1 MSNPALTELLASY
14 VPKLIQNRIVADPSP
29 IESPVA
35 EEMQAAI
42 LFADISG
49 FTLLTERLAEKGP
62 TGVETLARI
71 LNEYFGQLIDIIHE
85 YGGDIVKFAGD
96 AVIAVWP
103 IVSDLPVPVDLA
115 NAGIPFDASAQ
126 GKVGAIS
133 RADQWQWTMR
143 VAECALKIRERLTN
157 YRAADSNLYLKL
169 AISTGNITTAHVGG
183 VFNRW
188 EFLLTGAPLVELG
201 IANNLAKAGE
211 IIVTPSAWRLIR
223 SDSIAE
229 QMEFELK
236 EAIAQGGRL
245 NSLNK
250 PSSIFSSNVKVNIPD
265 GAENSLRAYIPGAII
280 NRLSAGQSGWI
291 AELRRVTVLFINL
304 PDLDQDTALEKAQNI
319 ARLIQR
325 SVYRYEGS
333 INKINVDDKGITIVA
348 ALGLPP
354 FAHEDDPARGVQAAL
369 MIRKELTS
377 LKVRSNIGI
386 TTGRIFC
393 GSIGNE
399 SRREYTTIGNAVNL
413 SARLMGAAGAQYEII
428 EKYGV
433 PILCD
438 RLTYDGAKDVVEFQP
453 LPPQQVKGRTEAVEL
468 FHPLDLK
475 KSVIRPK
482 TELIGRQEEKTM
494 IANALQELSRGAPHQ
509 TIILQGEAGIG
520 KSRLFEDLVRQAET
534 LDVNM
539 FNGGGD
545 PIEKAN
551 PYHAWRPIFN
561 RILSIENISVSAEL
575 TEEDQ
580 IAIQA
585 RVEEKLKEV
594 DPDFERYAP
603 LLDVVLPIPIPDN
616 ELTSAMSGEI
626 RGGNIRE
633 VLTRLLAYEA
643 GRTPLL
649 IVMEDLHWFDS
660 ASWSLLVDV
669 QQKVRPIL
677 LALNTRPLSD
687 PVPPQFKQIQQS
699 AEARLVKLEA
709 MMLDDVEALV
719 CQRLGV
725 RSIPPM
731 IGRLIREK
739 SEGHPFFAEELAY
752 ALREAGILVIEHQEC
767 QIDPRFV
774 NFEELT
780 LPDTLQAA
788 ITNRID
794 SLDPSQQLTLKVAS
808 VIGRIFALRVLEA
821 VHPIEADK
829 PALPDYMETLTRLSL
844 TLVES
849 EAPDL
854 AYIFKHAVT
863 QEVAYNLMLYSQR
876 RQLHQA
882 VAEWIEQS
890 NEMNIESYY
899 TLLAYHWTQ
908 AAEATDATHKDHAVH
923 KAVEYLEKAG
933 EQAMQ
938 NYANTEA
945 IQFFSQALDWDARLS
960 RSSPSRL
967 PAERAGLPKSEGRD
981 AIRAHQ
987 IRRARWHSRMGL
999 AYYGLG
1005 SLPDCNKHVREALK
1019 LLDSPI
1025 PSTSAQFVFGL
1036 VPQIIRQVFHRY
1048 FPSQFIGSISNEQDR
1063 EVALEVSR
1071 LYELMGRI
1079 YFYSNETLP
1088 IIYTVLHFLNDAEKA
1103 GPSPELASAYS
1114 STAVLMGL
1122 AQLHKLAEMYVDS
1135 ALAVAKE
1142 VNQPSNLIT
1151 VGVVTS
1157 AYKIT
1162 VGKWNEVRERVEE
1175 SKAICEQLGDYRQW
1189 GDCAAMLGEN
1199 ALISGDI
1206 QYALDIQK
1214 ILLED
1219 ARRRRNP
1226 LHQCW
1231 GLLGVTA
1238 NNMRLGNDSTA
1249 VPMLEEALQILEE
1262 TPNLASS
1269 IETNGQLALAHL
1281 QLGEDEKALAYA
1293 GKVLDLAAGISPTVY
1308 SMDIGFASVADVY
1321 FELWE
1326 KALRDSNR
1334 QSDSDQYKFLAERA
1348 IKLLRAF
1355 EKVFPIGKPVTPY
1368 YQGWYE
1374 WLTGKPHA
1382 AVKSWK
1388 IGLEAAQKFNMP
1400 YEEGLIRVKLGT
1412 VLQDDRIARAQHLE
1426 RAIEIFQKMG
1436 AAPELRKAKDEL
1448 KKAGF

>member
-1 MSNPALTELLASY
+1 MSYPALTELLASY
-14 VPKLIQNRIVADPSP
+14 VPKLIQNRIVANPSP

-35 EEMQAAI
+35 EEMPAAI

-49 FTLLTERLAEKGP
+49 FTPLTEKLAEKGP
-62 TGVETLARI
+62 TGVETLARV

-96 AVIAVWP
+96 ALIAVWP
-103 IVSDLPVPVDLA
+103 IVSDLPVTPDLK
-115 NAGIPFDASAQ
+115 NADQAPNRKEI
-126 GKVGAIS
+126 VIT

-157 YRAADSNLYLKL
+157 YKAEDSNLYLKL

-201 IANNLAKAGE
+201 IANNLANASE
-211 IIVTPSAWRLIR
+211 IIITPSSWKLIR
-223 SDSIAE
+223 NDCIAVPL
-229 QMEFELK
+229 EFELK

-245 NSLNK
+245 NGLNK
-250 PSSIFSSNVKVNIPD
+250 PSSIFSSNVKPDIPS
-265 GAENSLRAYIPGAII
+265 GAESSLRAYIPGAII

-304 PDLDQDTALEKAQNI
+304 PDLDQNTELEKAQNI
-319 ARLIQR
+319 AKLIQR

-369 MIRKELTS
+369 MIRKEFTNG
-377 LKVRSNIGI
+377 KVRSNIGI

-393 GSIGNE
+393 GSIGNDE
-399 SRREYTTIGNAVNL
+399 RREYTTIGNAVNL
-413 SARLMGAAGAQYEII
+413 SARLMGAAGMQYELI

-438 RLTYDGAKDVVEFQP
+438 RLTYDSAKDVVEFEP
-453 LPPQQVKGRTEAVEL
+453 LPSQQVKGRADAIEV
-468 FHPLDLK
+468 FHPIELK
-475 KSVIRPK
+475 KSVMRPK
-482 TELIGRQEEKTM
+482 TELIGRQEEKTL
-494 IANALQELSRGAPHQ
+494 IANALQELSRGTAHQ
-509 TIILQGEAGIG
+509 SIILQGEAGIG
-520 KSRLFEDLVRQAET
+520 KSRLFEDLARQAET
-534 LDVNM
+534 LNVHM
-539 FNGGGD
+539 FNGAGD
-545 PIEKAN
+545 AIERATS
-551 PYHAWRPIFN
+551 YHAWRPIFN
-561 RILSIENISVSAEL
+561 RILDIENVSMSAEL

-580 IAIQA
+580 LAIQN
-585 RVEEKLKEV
+585 RVIAKLSEI
-594 DPDFERYAP
+594 DPDLARYAP
-603 LLDVVLPIPIPDN
+603 LLSVVLPVPIPEN
-616 ELTSAMSGEI
+616 ELTAAMSGEI

-633 VLTRLLAYEA
+633 VLTRLLAYESA
-643 GRTPLL
+643 QAPLL
-649 IVMEDLHWFDS
+649 IVLEDLHWFDS

-677 LALNTRPLSD
+677 LALNTRPISD
-687 PVPPQFKQIQQS
+687 PVPLQFKQIQES
-699 AEARLVKLEA
+699 AETRLVKLEA

-725 RSIPPM
+725 KSIPPM

-752 ALREAGILVIEHQEC
+752 ALRESGVLKIEDQDC
-767 QIDPRFV
+767 QIDARFAG
-774 NFEELT
+774 FEELT

-829 PALPDYMETLTRLSL
+829 AALPNYMETLTRLSL

-849 EAPDL
+849 EAPEL

-876 RQLHQA
+876 RQLHRA

-908 AAEATDATHKDHAVH
+908 AAESTELADKDQAVR
-923 KAVEYLEKAG
+923 KAVDYLEKAG

-938 NYANTEA
+938 TYANKEVVE
-945 IQFFSQALDWDARLS
+945 FFSQALDWD
-960 RSSPSRL
+960 
-967 PAERAGLPKSEGRD
+967 EKLPKPPDKEGLRK
-981 AIRAHQ
+981 RQ
-987 IRRARWHSRMGL
+987 VRRARWHSRLGL
-999 AYYGLG
+999 AHYGLG
-1005 SLPDCNKHVREALK
+1005 SLPECNRHVREALK
-1019 LLDSPI
+1019 LLESPL
-1025 PSTSAQFVFGL
+1025 PSSRAQFAVGL
-1036 VPQIIRQVFHRY
+1036 LPQIINQVLHRF
-1048 FPSQFIGSISNEQDR
+1048 FPSRYIGSIPDEGER
-1063 EVALEVSR
+1063 EVAIDVAR

-1088 IIYTVLHFLNDAEKA
+1088 IMYCILRFMNTAERA
-1103 GPSPELASAYS
+1103 GPSPELASSYAGM
-1114 STAVLMGL
+1114 AVLAGL
-1122 AQLHKLAEMYVDS
+1122 AQLHPLAESYVDR
-1135 ALAVAKE
+1135 ALRVAKE

-1151 VGVVTS
+1151 VNVVTGV
-1157 AYKIT
+1157 YELG
-1162 VGKWNEVRERVEE
+1162 VGKWDSVRAKGQDA
-1175 SKAICEQLGDYRQW
+1175 KAICEQLGDYRQW
-1189 GDCAAMLGEN
+1189 GDSTVLLAEN
-1199 ALISGDI
+1199 ALISSDI
-1206 QYALDIQK
+1206 EYAMNTQK
-1214 ILLED
+1214 ILLDD
-1219 ARRRRNP
+1219 ARKRRNP
-1226 LHQCW
+1226 LQQGW
-1231 GLLGVTA
+1231 GLFGVAA
-1238 NNMRLGNDSTA
+1238 NSIRQGNEA
-1249 VPMLEEALQILEE
+1249 EAIPMLEEALQILEE
-1262 TPNLASS
+1262 LPNLASS
-1269 IETNGQLALAHL
+1269 INTNGQLALAHL
-1281 QLGEDEKALAYA
+1281 RLGQHGQALAYA
-1293 GKVLDLAAGISPTVY
+1293 SAVLDLASNISPTVY
-1308 SMDIGFASVADVY
+1308 SMDLGFAAVAEVY

-1334 QSDSDQYKFLAERA
+1334 QFDSDKNKLLAEKA
-1348 IKLLRAF
+1348 LKLLRAF
-1355 EKVFPIGKPVTPY
+1355 EKVFPIGRPVTPY

-1374 WLTGKPHA
+1374 WLGGKPQA
-1382 AVKSWK
+1382 AINSWK
-1388 IGLEAAQKFNMP
+1388 KGLEAAKHFNMP
-1400 YEEGLIRVKLGT
+1400 YQEGLIRVKLGAS
-1412 VLQDDRIARAQHLE
+1412 LKDDANARREHI
-1426 RAIEIFQKMG
+1426 RSAIQIFEKMG
-1436 AAPELRKAKDEL
+1436 AVHELEAAKRLE
-1448 KKAGF
+1448 AGESRL